1 MLKYVV
7 LGAILTFL
15 IFGFLKIRA
24 IELEKMCLT
33 YQVVGMYSDK
43 CEGFNTNQK
52 KRYNGGDKRRVIA

>member
-24 IELEKMCLT
+24 IELERMCIT
-33 YQVVGMYSDK
+33 YIAVGLQNDK
-43 CEGFNTNQK
+43 CEGFNNNQPK
-52 KRYNGGDKRRVIA
+52 EYNDKRRVIA